1 MKDFHHWR
9 HTLFYIDWQYPSASS
24 ASALKP
30 LSKWNYPQKHV
41 RFKRERDYNYRIN
54 MGKPHEPC
62 IENTDLI
69 FRNCDP
75 IRLIHIVQLI
85 KL

>member
-1 MKDFHHWR
+1 MKDFRHWR

-41 RFKRERDYNYRIN
+41 RFKRERDYKQKVI
-54 MGKPHEPC
+54 
-62 IENTDLI
+62 IE
-69 FRNCDP
+69 
-75 IRLIHIVQLI
+75 
-85 KL
+85 